1 MKEAERRG
9 YQVLWVDPIGLRS
22 ARLQRKDVAKLT
34 RRLRQF
40 RRPFV
45 RVSDRIWRLA
55 PFGIPLQGTR
65 LGAALNRR
73 LLAACANR
81 LHEQRRNA
89 LLKPI
94 SPAPTTAF
102 AFSGRRHSE
111 PRIKLGLK
119 SLTAGHRT
127 REEYPRAEWRSSF
140 RSQRVRKGARLY

>member
-45 RVSDRIWRLA
+45 RVSDHIWRLA

-73 LLAACANR
+73 LLVF
-81 LHEQRRNA
+81 QIRRTPA
-89 LLKPI
+89 LYWEGMAWTLDG
-94 SPAPTTAF
+94 S
-102 AFSGRRHSE
+102 
-111 PRIKLGLK
+111 
-119 SLTAGHRT
+119 
-127 REEYPRAEWRSSF
+127 Y
-140 RSQRVRKGARLY
+140 